1 MHRIM
6 RNLLP
11 ALTLLALSAAPGCA
25 DRELP
30 VGTAP
35 SPTAAAPSLSQG
47 GSSPDLSRVATY
59 RQRPSVTI
67 AWAKKWIGPDGGRLD
82 FQGFAIVVPA
92 GAVDRVTQFSISMPV
107 DPHGSER
114 VLAEFGPHNQL
125 FARPVTI
132 ELPFRGTSIEASAT
146 PTIVWWND
154 AWVNMG
160 ASLTSDGLRLK
171 TQTNHFST
179 YATTSDFVGSRSG
192 TISASGG

>member
-11 ALTLLALSAAPGCA
+11 SLTLLTLFAAPGCA

-30 VGTAP
+30 VGSAP
-35 SPTAAAPSLSQG
+35 SPTAAAPSFN
-47 GSSPDLSRVATY
+47 GSLPDLSRVATY
-59 RQRPSVTI
+59 RQRPSITI
-67 AWAKKWIGPDGGRLD
+67 AWAKKWIGPEGGRLD

-107 DPHGSER
+107 DPNGSER
-114 VLAEFGPHNQL
+114 VMAEFGPHNQL
-125 FARPVTI
+125 FAQPVTI
-132 ELPFRGTSIEASAT
+132 ELPYRGTSIESSAT

-179 YATTSDFVGSRSG
+179 YATTSDFVGSRG
-192 TISASGG
+192 TTMSTSGG

>member
-11 ALTLLALSAAPGCA
+11 ALTLLALFAAPGCA

-30 VGTAP
+30 VGAAPVPTAVAP
-35 SPTAAAPSLSQG
+35 SFSQG
-47 GSSPDLSRVATY
+47 GSSPDLSQVATY
-59 RQRPSVTI
+59 RKRPSITI
-67 AWAKKWIGPDGGRLD
+67 AWAKKWIGPEGGRLD

-92 GAVDRVTQFSISMPV
+92 GAVDRVTQFSISIPV
-107 DPHGSER
+107 DPNGSER
-114 VLAEFGPHNQL
+114 VMAEFGPHNQL
-125 FARPVTI
+125 FAQKVTI
-132 ELPFRGTSIEASAT
+132 EFPFRGTSIEGSAT
-146 PTIVWWND
+146 PTIIWWND

-179 YATTSDFVGSRSG
+179 YATTSDFVSTRSG
-192 TISASGG
+192 VVTTSGG

>member
-1 MHRIM
+1 MHRIT

-11 ALTLLALSAAPGCA
+11 ALTLLALFAAPGCA

-30 VGTAP
+30 VGAAP
-35 SPTAAAPSLSQG
+35 LPTAAAPSFSQG
-47 GSSPDLSRVATY
+47 GSTPDLNRVATY

-67 AWAKKWIGPDGGRLD
+67 AWAKKWIGPEGGRLD

-92 GAVDRVTQFSISMPV
+92 GAVDRVTQFSINMPV

-114 VLAEFGPHNQL
+114 VMAEFGPHNQL

-132 ELPFRGTSIEASAT
+132 ELPYRGTSIEASAT

-179 YATTSDFVGSRSG
+179 YATSDAVVSRQGSI
-192 TISASGG
+192 TVSGG